1 MVTHRQLQSAPAWLP
16 QAARLYLAHTEGG
29 VSLRALARI
38 EGCHPSTVMRQVRR
52 VETRRDDPLIDDA
65 LSRLGG
71 QVAQPESHKETPYM
85 SSTMRSCRPVA
96 DEATISREALRILR
110 RLNEPGSFM
119 AVARD
124 MEKAA
129 ILRESAEGQTTRT
142 AVVDRSVAEAF
153 ALKDW
158 IVCRNRGRV
167 TIYDISTAG
176 RAALKRL
183 QALEAARRDGATEP
197 ASAFAEQ
204 HRDWDE
210 GKTARA
216 ERIRFNRAES
226 PLSILARRKEKD
238 GKPFLT
244 HDLVAA
250 GERLR
255 EDFEVAQLGPRVA
268 QNWDRFLTGG
278 DRGAFFGHD
287 GPAEG
292 ASAARARV
300 NAALRELGPGLGDV
314 ALRCCCFLEGLEQA
328 EKRMGWSARS
338 GKIVLRIALQRLKRH
353 YETLGDHGGMIG

>member
-1 MVTHRQLQSAPAWLP
+1 MHRQLQSAPVWLP
-16 QAARLYLAHTEGG
+16 RAARLYLAHIEGG

-65 LSRLGG
+65 LSRLGAEPVPSDDP
-71 QVAQPESHKETPYM
+71 QKETPYM
-85 SSTMRSCRPVA
+85 SSTMRSRRPVA

-129 ILRESAEGQTTRT
+129 ILRESGGGQTTRT

-183 QALEAARRDGATEP
+183 QMREAERRDGLAEP
-197 ASAFAEQ
+197 ASPFAEQ
-204 HRDWDE
+204 HRDWEE

-238 GKPFLT
+238 GKPFLSP
-244 HDLVAA
+244 DLVAA

-278 DRGAFFGHD
+278 DRGAFFGND

-292 ASAARARV
+292 PGAARERV
-300 NAALRELGPGLGDV
+300 SAALRELGPGLGDV

-353 YETLGDHGGMIG
+353 YETLGDKGGMIG